1 MTARSAQSLA
11 MSPAHKMAVAFA
23 RILRG
28 AGIEVPLDSV
38 IIFVGALSKVG
49 LESRDDVYWAAYA
62 TLIRRHEDTT
72 IFDRAFSVFWD
83 QLIAV
88 DTSAYEQET
97 ESVTLLIDS
106 EDTNNDESNTEL
118 IDDDENTIALR
129 FSSVESLREKD
140 FAAYSDAE
148 LREAE
153 QFMSSLKLAGP
164 PKRSLRLQK
173 TNHKGSRHDIR
184 RTMRAVLRNDG
195 EPIERYWREP
205 STKLRRLV
213 VLLDISGSMEPYARA
228 LLRFM
233 HAAVVG
239 RQRVEA
245 FTLGTRLTRITRELA
260 NRDPDRALARTSA
273 QVSDWSGGTRLGECL
288 QNFNNNWGV
297 GSLARGSI
305 FVILSDGWDRG
316 EPQVLAEQ
324 MLRLQ
329 RVAYR
334 VIWVNPLKVSPGYAP
349 LARGMAAAMPFID
362 DFVEGHSLEA
372 LRELTEIIS
381 RESNESFKMRKVVS
395 HA

>member
-1 MTARSAQSLA
+1 
-11 MSPAHKMAVAFA
+11 MAVAFA

-28 AGIEVPLDSV
+28 AGLDVPLDSV
-38 IIFVGALSKVG
+38 IVFVGALTQLG
-49 LESRDDVYWAAYA
+49 LENRENVYWSAHA
-62 TLIRRHEDTT
+62 TLIRRHEDVQ
-72 IFDRAFSVFWD
+72 IFDRAFKVFWE
-83 QLIAV
+83 QQIAV
-88 DTSAYEQET
+88 ETATFEEQH
-97 ESVTLLIDS
+97 ESITLLVDDEDANTDDS
-106 EDTNNDESNTEL
+106 SAEPIE
-118 IDDDENTIALR
+118 DENTIALR
-129 FSSVESLREKD
+129 FSKIETLREKD
-140 FAAYSDAE
+140 FAAYNQLE

-153 QFMSSLKLAGP
+153 QFMASLRLAGP
-164 PKRSLRLQK
+164 PKKSLRLMK
-173 TNHKGSRHDIR
+173 TNRHGARHDIR
-184 RTMRAVLRNDG
+184 RTMRATLQHDG

-245 FTLGTRLTRITRELA
+245 FTFGTRLTRITKELTS
-260 NRDPDRALARTSA
+260 RDPDKALAQTSA

-288 QNFNNNWGV
+288 QSFNDNWGV
-297 GSLARGSI
+297 GGMARGSI

-316 EPQVLAEQ
+316 DPKVLADQ
-324 MLRLQ
+324 MSRLS

-349 LARGMAAAMPFID
+349 LARGMAAAMPYID
-362 DFVEGHSLEA
+362 EFVEGHSLEA
-372 LRELTEIIS
+372 LRELTEVIS
-381 RESNESFKMRKVVS
+381 KDSNERRKTVT

>member
-1 MTARSAQSLA
+1 
-11 MSPAHKMAVAFA
+11 MAVAFA

-28 AGIEVPLDSV
+28 AGLDVPLDSV
-38 IIFVGALSKVG
+38 IVFVGALTQLG
-49 LESRDDVYWAAYA
+49 LENRENVYWSAHA
-62 TLIRRHEDTT
+62 TLIRRHEDVQ
-72 IFDRAFSVFWD
+72 IFDRAFKVFWE
-83 QLIAV
+83 QQIAV
-88 DTSAYEQET
+88 ETATFEEQQ
-97 ESVTLLIDS
+97 ESITLLVDNEDANTDDS
-106 EDTNNDESNTEL
+106 SAEPIE
-118 IDDDENTIALR
+118 DENTIALR
-129 FSSVESLREKD
+129 FSKIETLREKD
-140 FAAYSDAE
+140 FAAYNQLE

-153 QFMSSLKLAGP
+153 QFMASLRLAGP
-164 PKRSLRLQK
+164 PKKSLRLMK
-173 TNHKGSRHDIR
+173 TNRHGARHDIR
-184 RTMRAVLRNDG
+184 RTMRATLQHDG

-245 FTLGTRLTRITRELA
+245 FTFGTRLTRITKELTS
-260 NRDPDRALARTSA
+260 RDPDKALAQTSA

-288 QNFNNNWGV
+288 QSFNDNWGV
-297 GSLARGSI
+297 GGMARGSI

-316 EPQVLAEQ
+316 DPKVLADQ
-324 MLRLQ
+324 MSRLS

-349 LARGMAAAMPFID
+349 LARGMAAAMPYID
-362 DFVEGHSLEA
+362 EFVEGHSLEA
-372 LRELTEIIS
+372 LRELTEVIS
-381 RESNESFKMRKVVS
+381 KDSNERRKTVT

>member
-1 MTARSAQSLA
+1 MTTNS
-11 MSPAHKMAVAFA
+11 SPANKMAVAFA

-28 AGIEVPLDSV
+28 AGLDVPLDSV
-38 IIFVGALSKVG
+38 IVFVSALTQLG
-49 LESRDDVYWAAYA
+49 LENRENVYWSAHA
-62 TLIRRHEDTT
+62 TLIRRHEDVQ
-72 IFDRAFSVFWD
+72 IFDRAFKVFWE
-83 QLIAV
+83 QQIAV
-88 DTSAYEQET
+88 ETATFEEQH
-97 ESVTLLIDS
+97 ESITLLVDDEDASTDDS
-106 EDTNNDESNTEL
+106 SAEPIE
-118 IDDDENTIALR
+118 DENTIALR
-129 FSSVESLREKD
+129 FSKIETLREKD
-140 FAAYSDAE
+140 FAAYNQLE

-153 QFMSSLKLAGP
+153 QFMASLRLAGP
-164 PKRSLRLQK
+164 PKKSLRLMK
-173 TNHKGSRHDIR
+173 TNRHGARHDIR
-184 RTMRAVLRNDG
+184 RTMRATLQHDG

-245 FTLGTRLTRITRELA
+245 FTFGTRLTRITKELTS
-260 NRDPDRALARTSA
+260 RDPDKALAQTSA

-288 QNFNNNWGV
+288 QSFNDNWGV
-297 GSLARGSI
+297 GGMARGSI

-316 EPQVLAEQ
+316 DPKVLADQ
-324 MLRLQ
+324 MSRLS

-349 LARGMAAAMPFID
+349 LARGMAAAMPYID
-362 DFVEGHSLEA
+362 EFVEGHSLEA
-372 LRELTEIIS
+372 LRELTEVIS
-381 RESNESFKMRKVVS
+381 KDSNERRKTVT

>member
-1 MTARSAQSLA
+1 MTTNS
-11 MSPAHKMAVAFA
+11 SPANKMAVAFA

-28 AGIEVPLDSV
+28 AGLDVPLDSV
-38 IIFVGALSKVG
+38 IVFVGALTQLG
-49 LESRDDVYWAAYA
+49 LENRENVYWSAHA
-62 TLIRRHEDTT
+62 TLIRRHEDVQ
-72 IFDRAFSVFWD
+72 IFDRAFKVFWE
-83 QLIAV
+83 QQIAV
-88 DTSAYEQET
+88 ETATFEEQH
-97 ESVTLLIDS
+97 ESITLLVDDEDASTDDS
-106 EDTNNDESNTEL
+106 SAEPME
-118 IDDDENTIALR
+118 DENTIALR
-129 FSSVESLREKD
+129 FSKIETLREKD
-140 FAAYSDAE
+140 FAAYNQLE

-153 QFMSSLKLAGP
+153 QFMASLRLAGP
-164 PKRSLRLQK
+164 PKKSLRLMK
-173 TNHKGSRHDIR
+173 TNRHGARHDIR
-184 RTMRAVLRNDG
+184 RTMRATLQHDG

-245 FTLGTRLTRITRELA
+245 FTFGTRLTRITKELTS
-260 NRDPDRALARTSA
+260 RDPDKALAQTSA

-288 QNFNNNWGV
+288 QSFNDNWGV
-297 GSLARGSI
+297 GGMARGSI

-316 EPQVLAEQ
+316 DPKVLADQ
-324 MLRLQ
+324 MSRLS

-349 LARGMAAAMPFID
+349 LARGMAAAMPYID
-362 DFVEGHSLEA
+362 EFVEGHSLEA
-372 LRELTEIIS
+372 LRELTEVIS
-381 RESNESFKMRKVVS
+381 KDSNERRKTVT

>member
-1 MTARSAQSLA
+1 MNAS
-11 MSPAHKMAVAFA
+11 SPAHKMAVAFA
-23 RILRG
+23 RVLRG
-28 AGIEVPLDSV
+28 AGIDVPLDSV
-38 IIFVGALSKVG
+38 IVFVSALSKVG
-49 LESRDDVYWAAYA
+49 LENRDDVYWTAYA
-62 TLIRRHEDTT
+62 TLIRRHEDSQ
-72 IFDRAFSVFWD
+72 IFDRAFAIFWD
-83 QLIAV
+83 QLIAI
-88 DTSAYEQET
+88 DTATYEQQT

-106 EDTNNDESNTEL
+106 EDANNDDSNAAPVNE
-118 IDDDENTIALR
+118 DENTITLR
-129 FSSVESLREKD
+129 FSSIETLREKD
-140 FAAYSDAE
+140 FAAYNETE

-173 TNHKGSRHDIR
+173 TNRKGSRHDIR
-184 RTMRAVLRNDG
+184 RTMRAVLQNDG

-288 QNFNNNWGV
+288 QSFNDNWGV

-349 LARGMAAAMPFID
+349 LARGMAAAMPYID

-372 LRELTEIIS
+372 LRELTAVIA
-381 RESNESFKMRKVVS
+381 RDSNESSNTRKVVS

>member
-1 MTARSAQSLA
+1 MTTQSLTL
-11 MSPAHKMAVAFA
+11 SPAHKMAVAFA

-28 AGIEVPLDSV
+28 AGIDVPLDSV
-38 IIFVGALSKVG
+38 IVFVGALSKIG
-49 LESRDDVYWAAYA
+49 LENRDDVYWAAYA

-72 IFDRAFSVFWD
+72 IFDRAFAVFWD

-88 DTSAYEQET
+88 DMASYEQQT

-106 EDTNNDESNTEL
+106 EQEDNDDSNADALEE
-118 IDDDENTIALR
+118 DENTLALR
-129 FSSVESLREKD
+129 FSSVETLREKD
-140 FAAYSDAE
+140 FAVYTDTE

-173 TNHKGSRHDIR
+173 TDRKGSRHDIR
-184 RTMRAVLRNDG
+184 RTMRAVLQNDG

-288 QNFNNNWGV
+288 QNFNDNWGV

-372 LRELTEIIS
+372 LRELTAVIA
-381 RESNESFKMRKVVS
+381 RESQESSKTRKVVS

>member
-1 MTARSAQSLA
+1 MTTQSLA
-11 MSPAHKMAVAFA
+11 LSPAHKMAVAFA

-28 AGIEVPLDSV
+28 AGVDVPLDSV
-38 IIFVGALSKVG
+38 IVFVSALNQTG
-49 LESRDDVYWAAYA
+49 LENRDDVYWAAYS
-62 TLIRRHEDTT
+62 TLIRRHEDTQ
-72 IFDRAFSVFWD
+72 IFDRAFAVFWD

-88 DTSAYEQET
+88 DTTSYEQQT

-106 EDTNNDESNTEL
+106 EEENSDDSSTETL
-118 IDDDENTIALR
+118 NEDENTIALR
-129 FSSVESLREKD
+129 FSNIETLREKD
-140 FAAYSDAE
+140 FAAYTDTE

-173 TNHKGSRHDIR
+173 TNRKGTRHDIR
-184 RTMRAVLRNDG
+184 RTMRAVLQNDG

-245 FTLGTRLTRITRELA
+245 FTLGTRLTRITRELTS
-260 NRDPDRALARTSA
+260 RDPDRALAQTSA
-273 QVSDWSGGTRLGECL
+273 QVADWSGGTRLGECL

-316 EPQVLAEQ
+316 EPKVLAEQ

-349 LARGMAAAMPFID
+349 LARGMAAAMPYID
-362 DFVEGHSLEA
+362 EFVEGHSLEA
-372 LRELTEIIS
+372 LRELTEVIS
-381 RESNESFKMRKVVS
+381 KESNERRKTVT

>member
-1 MTARSAQSLA
+1 MTTNS
-11 MSPAHKMAVAFA
+11 SPANKMAVAFA

-28 AGIEVPLDSV
+28 AGLDVPLDSV
-38 IIFVGALSKVG
+38 IVFVGALTQLG
-49 LESRDDVYWAAYA
+49 LENRENVYWSAHA
-62 TLIRRHEDTT
+62 TLIRRHEDVQ
-72 IFDRAFSVFWD
+72 IFDRAFKVFWE
-83 QLIAV
+83 QQIAV
-88 DTSAYEQET
+88 DTATFEEQQ
-97 ESVTLLIDS
+97 ESITLLVDDEDANTDDS
-106 EDTNNDESNTEL
+106 SAEPIE
-118 IDDDENTIALR
+118 DENTIALR
-129 FSSVESLREKD
+129 FSKIETLREKD
-140 FAAYSDAE
+140 FAAYNQLE

-153 QFMSSLKLAGP
+153 QFMASLRLAGP
-164 PKRSLRLQK
+164 PKKSLRLMK
-173 TNHKGSRHDIR
+173 TNRHGARHDIR
-184 RTMRAVLRNDG
+184 RTMRATLQHDG

-245 FTLGTRLTRITRELA
+245 FTFGTRLTRITKELTS
-260 NRDPDRALARTSA
+260 RDPDKALAQTSA

-288 QNFNNNWGV
+288 QSFNDNWGV
-297 GSLARGSI
+297 GGMARGSI

-316 EPQVLAEQ
+316 DPKVLADQ
-324 MLRLQ
+324 MSRLS

-349 LARGMAAAMPFID
+349 LARGMAAAMPYID
-362 DFVEGHSLEA
+362 EFVEGHSLEA
-372 LRELTEIIS
+372 LRELTEVIS
-381 RESNESFKMRKVVS
+381 TDSNERRKTVT

>member
-1 MTARSAQSLA
+1 MTTNS
-11 MSPAHKMAVAFA
+11 SPANKMAVAFA

-28 AGIEVPLDSV
+28 AGLDVPLDSV
-38 IIFVGALSKVG
+38 IVFVGALTQLG
-49 LESRDDVYWAAYA
+49 LENRENVYWSAHAS
-62 TLIRRHEDTT
+62 LIRRHEDVQ
-72 IFDRAFSVFWD
+72 IFDRAFKVFWE
-83 QLIAV
+83 QQIAV
-88 DTSAYEQET
+88 ETATFEEQH
-97 ESVTLLIDS
+97 ESITLLVDDEDASTDDS
-106 EDTNNDESNTEL
+106 SAEPIE
-118 IDDDENTIALR
+118 DENTIALR
-129 FSSVESLREKD
+129 FSKIETLREKD
-140 FAAYSDAE
+140 FAAYNQLE

-153 QFMSSLKLAGP
+153 QFMASLRLAGP
-164 PKRSLRLQK
+164 PKKSLRLMK
-173 TNHKGSRHDIR
+173 TNRHGARHDIR
-184 RTMRAVLRNDG
+184 RTMRATLQHDG

-245 FTLGTRLTRITRELA
+245 FTFGTRLTRITKELTS
-260 NRDPDRALARTSA
+260 RDPDKALAQTSA

-288 QNFNNNWGV
+288 QSFNDNWGV
-297 GSLARGSI
+297 GGMARGSI

-316 EPQVLAEQ
+316 DPKVLADQ
-324 MLRLQ
+324 MSRLS

-349 LARGMAAAMPFID
+349 LARGMAAAMPYID
-362 DFVEGHSLEA
+362 EFVEGHSLEA
-372 LRELTEIIS
+372 LRELTEVIS
-381 RESNESFKMRKVVS
+381 KDSNERRKTVT

>member
-1 MTARSAQSLA
+1 MTTQSLA
-11 MSPAHKMAVAFA
+11 LSPAHKMAVAFA

-28 AGIEVPLDSV
+28 AGIDVPLDSV
-38 IIFVGALSKVG
+38 IVFVGALSKIG
-49 LESRDDVYWAAYA
+49 LENRDDVYWAAYA
-62 TLIRRHEDTT
+62 TLIRRHEDTQ
-72 IFDRAFSVFWD
+72 IFDRAFAVFWD

-88 DTSAYEQET
+88 DMASYEQQT

-106 EDTNNDESNTEL
+106 EQEDNDDSSAEALEE
-118 IDDDENTIALR
+118 DENTLALR
-129 FSSVESLREKD
+129 FSSVETLRKKD
-140 FAAYSDAE
+140 FAAYTDSE

-173 TNHKGSRHDIR
+173 ANRKGSRHDIR
-184 RTMRAVLRNDG
+184 RTMRAVLQNNG

-288 QNFNNNWGV
+288 QNFNDNWGV

-349 LARGMAAAMPFID
+349 LARGMAAAMPYID

-372 LRELTEIIS
+372 LRELTAVIA
-381 RESNESFKMRKVVS
+381 RESQESSKTRKVVS

>member
-1 MTARSAQSLA
+1 MTTQSLA
-11 MSPAHKMAVAFA
+11 LSPAHKMAVAFA

-28 AGIEVPLDSV
+28 AGIDVPLDSV
-38 IIFVGALSKVG
+38 IVFVGALSKVG
-49 LESRDDVYWAAYA
+49 LENRDDVYWAAYA

-72 IFDRAFSVFWD
+72 IFDRAFAVFWD
-83 QLIAV
+83 QLIAIEMA
-88 DTSAYEQET
+88 SAEQQT

-106 EDTNNDESNTEL
+106 EQEDNDDSSAEALEA
-118 IDDDENTIALR
+118 DENTIALR
-129 FSSVESLREKD
+129 FSSVETLREKD
-140 FAAYSDAE
+140 FAAYTDTE

-173 TNHKGSRHDIR
+173 ANNKGSRHDIR
-184 RTMRAVLRNDG
+184 RTMRAVLQNDG

-288 QNFNNNWGV
+288 QNFNDNWGV

-305 FVILSDGWDRG
+305 FVVLSDGWDRG

-362 DFVEGHSLEA
+362 DFVAGHSLEA
-372 LRELTEIIS
+372 LRELTAVIA
-381 RESNESFKMRKVVS
+381 RESQESIKTRKVVS

>member
-1 MTARSAQSLA
+1 
-11 MSPAHKMAVAFA
+11 MAVAFA

-28 AGIEVPLDSV
+28 AGLDVPLDSV
-38 IIFVGALSKVG
+38 IVFVGALTQLG
-49 LESRDDVYWAAYA
+49 LDNRENVYWSAHA
-62 TLIRRHEDTT
+62 TLIRRHEDVQ
-72 IFDRAFSVFWD
+72 IFDRAFKVFWE
-83 QLIAV
+83 QQIAV
-88 DTSAYEQET
+88 ETATFEEQQ
-97 ESVTLLIDS
+97 ESITLLVDDEDANTDDS
-106 EDTNNDESNTEL
+106 SAEPIE
-118 IDDDENTIALR
+118 DENTIALR
-129 FSSVESLREKD
+129 FSKIETLREKD
-140 FAAYSDAE
+140 FAAYNQLE

-153 QFMSSLKLAGP
+153 QFMASLRLAGP
-164 PKRSLRLQK
+164 PKKSLRLMK
-173 TNHKGSRHDIR
+173 TNRHGARHDIR
-184 RTMRAVLRNDG
+184 RTMRATLQHDG

-245 FTLGTRLTRITRELA
+245 FTFGTRLTRITKELTS
-260 NRDPDRALARTSA
+260 RDPDKALAQTSA

-288 QNFNNNWGV
+288 QSFNDNWGV
-297 GSLARGSI
+297 GGMARGSI

-316 EPQVLAEQ
+316 DPKVLADQ
-324 MLRLQ
+324 MSRLS

-349 LARGMAAAMPFID
+349 LARGMAAAMPYID
-362 DFVEGHSLEA
+362 EFVEGHSLEA
-372 LRELTEIIS
+372 LRELTEVIS
-381 RESNESFKMRKVVS
+381 KDSNERRKTVT

>member
-1 MTARSAQSLA
+1 MTTQSLA
-11 MSPAHKMAVAFA
+11 LSPAHKMAVAFA

-28 AGIEVPLDSV
+28 AGIDVPLDSV
-38 IIFVGALSKVG
+38 IVFVGALSKIG
-49 LESRDDVYWAAYA
+49 LENRDDVYWAAYA
-62 TLIRRHEDTT
+62 TLIRRHEDTQ
-72 IFDRAFSVFWD
+72 IFDRAFAVFWD

-88 DTSAYEQET
+88 DMASYEQQT

-106 EDTNNDESNTEL
+106 EQEDNDDSSAEALEE
-118 IDDDENTIALR
+118 DENTLALR
-129 FSSVESLREKD
+129 FSSVETLREKD
-140 FAAYSDAE
+140 FAAYTDSE

-173 TNHKGSRHDIR
+173 ANRKGSRHDIR
-184 RTMRAVLRNDG
+184 RTMRAVLQNDG

-288 QNFNNNWGV
+288 QNFNDNWGV

-349 LARGMAAAMPFID
+349 LARGMAAAMPYID

-372 LRELTEIIS
+372 LRELTAVIA
-381 RESNESFKMRKVVS
+381 RESQESSKTRKVVS

>member
-1 MTARSAQSLA
+1 MTTQSLA
-11 MSPAHKMAVAFA
+11 LSPAHKMAVAFA

-38 IIFVGALSKVG
+38 IVFVGALSKIG
-49 LESRDDVYWAAYA
+49 LENRDDVYWAAYA
-62 TLIRRHEDTT
+62 TLIRRHEDTQ
-72 IFDRAFSVFWD
+72 IFDRAFAVFWD

-88 DTSAYEQET
+88 DMASYEQQT

-106 EDTNNDESNTEL
+106 EQEDNDDSSAEALEE
-118 IDDDENTIALR
+118 DENTLALR
-129 FSSVESLREKD
+129 FSSVETLREKD
-140 FAAYSDAE
+140 FAAYTDTE

-173 TNHKGSRHDIR
+173 ANRKGSRHDIR
-184 RTMRAVLRNDG
+184 RTMRAVLQNDG

-288 QNFNNNWGV
+288 QNFNDNWGV

-349 LARGMAAAMPFID
+349 LARGMAAAMPYID

-372 LRELTEIIS
+372 LRELTAVIA
-381 RESNESFKMRKVVS
+381 RESQESSKTRKVVS

>member
-1 MTARSAQSLA
+1 MNAS
-11 MSPAHKMAVAFA
+11 SPAHKMAVAFA

-28 AGIEVPLDSV
+28 AGIDVPLDSV
-38 IIFVGALSKVG
+38 IVFVSALSKVG
-49 LESRDDVYWAAYA
+49 LENRDDVYWAAYA
-62 TLIRRHEDTT
+62 TLIRRHEDSQ
-72 IFDRAFSVFWD
+72 IFDRAFAIFWD
-83 QLIAV
+83 QLIAI
-88 DTSAYEQET
+88 DTATYEQQT

-106 EDTNNDESNTEL
+106 EDASNDDSNASPVNE
-118 IDDDENTIALR
+118 DENTITLR
-129 FSSVESLREKD
+129 FSSIETLREKD
-140 FAAYSDAE
+140 FAAYNETE

-173 TNHKGSRHDIR
+173 TNRKGSRHDIR
-184 RTMRAVLRNDG
+184 RTMRAVLQNDG

-288 QNFNNNWGV
+288 QSFNDNWGV

-349 LARGMAAAMPFID
+349 LARGMAAAMPYID

-372 LRELTEIIS
+372 LRELTAVIA
-381 RESNESFKMRKVVS
+381 RDSNESSKTQKVVS

>member
-1 MTARSAQSLA
+1 
-11 MSPAHKMAVAFA
+11 MAVAFA

-28 AGIEVPLDSV
+28 AGLDVPLDSV
-38 IIFVGALSKVG
+38 IVFVGALTQLG
-49 LESRDDVYWAAYA
+49 LENRENVYWSAHA
-62 TLIRRHEDTT
+62 TLIRRHEDVQ
-72 IFDRAFSVFWD
+72 IFDRAFKVFWE
-83 QLIAV
+83 QQIAV
-88 DTSAYEQET
+88 ETATIEEQH
-97 ESVTLLIDS
+97 ESITLLVDDEDASTDDS
-106 EDTNNDESNTEL
+106 SAEPIE
-118 IDDDENTIALR
+118 DENTIALR
-129 FSSVESLREKD
+129 FSKIETLREKD
-140 FAAYSDAE
+140 FAAYNQLE

-153 QFMSSLKLAGP
+153 QFMASLRLAGP
-164 PKRSLRLQK
+164 PKKSLRLMK
-173 TNHKGSRHDIR
+173 TNRHGARHDIR
-184 RTMRAVLRNDG
+184 RTMRATLQHDG

-245 FTLGTRLTRITRELA
+245 FTFGTRLTRITKELTS
-260 NRDPDRALARTSA
+260 RDPDKALAQTSA

-288 QNFNNNWGV
+288 QSFNDNWGV
-297 GSLARGSI
+297 GGMARGSI

-316 EPQVLAEQ
+316 DPKVLADQ
-324 MLRLQ
+324 MSRLS

-349 LARGMAAAMPFID
+349 LARGMAAAMPYID
-362 DFVEGHSLEA
+362 EFVEGHSLEA
-372 LRELTEIIS
+372 LRELTEVIS
-381 RESNESFKMRKVVS
+381 KDSNERRKTVT

>member
-1 MTARSAQSLA
+1 MTTQSLTL
-11 MSPAHKMAVAFA
+11 SPAHKMAVAFA

-28 AGIEVPLDSV
+28 AGVDVPLDSV
-38 IIFVGALSKVG
+38 IVFVSALSKVG
-49 LESRDDVYWAAYA
+49 LENRDDVYWAAYA
-62 TLIRRHEDTT
+62 TLIRRHEDTP
-72 IFDRAFSVFWD
+72 IFDRAFAVFWD

-88 DTSAYEQET
+88 DTATYEQQT

-106 EDTNNDESNTEL
+106 EDTNNDDSNAAPVDEE
-118 IDDDENTIALR
+118 ENTLTLR
-129 FSSVESLREKD
+129 FSSIETLRKKD
-140 FAAYSDAE
+140 FAAYSESE

-173 TNHKGSRHDIR
+173 TNRKGSHHDIR
-184 RTMRAVLRNDG
+184 RTMRAVLQNNG

-245 FTLGTRLTRITRELA
+245 FTLGTRLTRITRELT

-273 QVSDWSGGTRLGECL
+273 QVADWSGGTRLGECL
-288 QNFNNNWGV
+288 QNFNDNWGV

-372 LRELTEIIS
+372 LRELTAVIARES
-381 RESNESFKMRKVVS
+381 RESTEMRKVVS
-395 HA
+395 NA

>member
-1 MTARSAQSLA
+1 MTTQSLTL
-11 MSPAHKMAVAFA
+11 SPAHKMAVAFA

-28 AGIEVPLDSV
+28 AGIDVPLDSV
-38 IIFVGALSKVG
+38 IVFVGALSKIG
-49 LESRDDVYWAAYA
+49 LENRDDVYWAAFA

-72 IFDRAFSVFWD
+72 IFDRAFAVFWD

-88 DTSAYEQET
+88 DMASYEQQT

-106 EDTNNDESNTEL
+106 EQEDNDDSNADALEE
-118 IDDDENTIALR
+118 DENTIALR
-129 FSSVESLREKD
+129 FSSIETLRQKD
-140 FAAYSDAE
+140 FAVYTDTE

-173 TNHKGSRHDIR
+173 TNRKGSRHDIR
-184 RTMRAVLRNDG
+184 RTMRAVLQNDG

-288 QNFNNNWGV
+288 QNFNDNWGV

-372 LRELTEIIS
+372 LRELTAVIA
-381 RESNESFKMRKVVS
+381 RESQESSKTRKVVS

>member
-1 MTARSAQSLA
+1 MTTS
-11 MSPAHKMAVAFA
+11 SPAHKMAVAFA

-28 AGIEVPLDSV
+28 AGIDVPLDSV
-38 IIFVGALSKVG
+38 IVFVGALSKVG
-49 LESRDDVYWAAYA
+49 LENRDDVYWAAYV
-62 TLIRRHEDTT
+62 TLIRRHEDTP
-72 IFDRAFSVFWD
+72 IFDRAFGIFWE
-83 QLIAV
+83 QLIAI
-88 DTSAYEQET
+88 DLASYEQQP
-97 ESVTLLIDS
+97 ESVTLLIDT
-106 EDTNNDESNTEL
+106 EHDNDDDSNAESLNE
-118 IDDDENTIALR
+118 DENTIALR
-129 FSSVESLREKD
+129 FSSIETLSEKD
-140 FAAYSDAE
+140 FAAYSETE

-164 PKRSLRLQK
+164 PKPSLRLQK
-173 TNHKGSRHDIR
+173 TSRRGSRHDVR
-184 RTMRAVLRNDG
+184 RTMRAVLQNDG

-213 VLLDISGSMEPYARA
+213 VVLDISGSMEPYARA

-260 NRDPDRALARTSA
+260 NRDPDRALAKTSA

-288 QNFNNNWGV
+288 QNFNDNWGV

-316 EPQVLAEQ
+316 EPHVLAEQ

-334 VIWVNPLKVSPGYAP
+334 VIWVNPLKVSPNYAP
-349 LARGMAAAMPFID
+349 LARGMAAAMPYID

-372 LRELTEIIS
+372 LRELTAVIARNS
-381 RESNESFKMRKVVS
+381 SATRKVVS

>member
-1 MTARSAQSLA
+1 
-11 MSPAHKMAVAFA
+11 MAVAFA

-38 IIFVGALSKVG
+38 IVFVSALSKVG
-49 LESRDDVYWAAYA
+49 LENRDDVYWAAFA
-62 TLIRRHEDTT
+62 TLIRRHEDSQ
-72 IFDRAFSVFWD
+72 IFDRAFAIFWD
-83 QLIAV
+83 QLIAI
-88 DTSAYEQET
+88 DTATSEQQT

-106 EDTNNDESNTEL
+106 EDANNDDLNSTNVGEE
-118 IDDDENTIALR
+118 ENTLTLR
-129 FSSVESLREKD
+129 FSSIETLREKD
-140 FAAYSDAE
+140 FAAYSETE

-173 TNHKGSRHDIR
+173 ANRKGSRHDIR
-184 RTMRAVLRNDG
+184 RTMRAVLQNDG

-288 QNFNNNWGV
+288 QNFNDKWGV

-334 VIWVNPLKVSPGYAP
+334 IIWVNPLKVSPGYAP
-349 LARGMAAAMPFID
+349 LARGMAAAMPYID
-362 DFVEGHSLEA
+362 DFVEGHSLDA
-372 LRELTEIIS
+372 LRELTAVIARDS
-381 RESNESFKMRKVVS
+381 RESTQMRKVAS
-395 HA
+395 NA

>member
-1 MTARSAQSLA
+1 MTTQSLA
-11 MSPAHKMAVAFA
+11 LSPAHKMAVAFA

-28 AGIEVPLDSV
+28 AGVDVPLDSV
-38 IIFVGALSKVG
+38 IVFVSALNQIG
-49 LESRDDVYWAAYA
+49 LENRDDVYWAAYS
-62 TLIRRHEDTT
+62 TLIRRHEDTQ
-72 IFDRAFSVFWD
+72 IFDRAFAVFWD

-88 DTSAYEQET
+88 DTTSYEQQT

-106 EDTNNDESNTEL
+106 EEEENNDDSNTETL
-118 IDDDENTIALR
+118 KEDENTIALR
-129 FSSVESLREKD
+129 FSSIETLREKD
-140 FAAYSDAE
+140 FAAYTDTE

-153 QFMSSLKLAGP
+153 KFMSSLKLAGP

-173 TNHKGSRHDIR
+173 TNRKGTRHDIR
-184 RTMRAVLRNDG
+184 RTMRATLQHDG

-245 FTLGTRLTRITRELA
+245 FTLGTRLTRITRELTS
-260 NRDPDRALARTSA
+260 RDPDRALAQTSA
-273 QVSDWSGGTRLGECL
+273 QVADWSGGTRLGECL
-288 QNFNNNWGV
+288 QNFNDNWGV

-316 EPQVLAEQ
+316 EPKVLAEQ

-349 LARGMAAAMPFID
+349 LARGMAAAMPYID
-362 DFVEGHSLEA
+362 EFVEGHSLEA
-372 LRELTEIIS
+372 LRELTEVIS
-381 RESNESFKMRKVVS
+381 KESNERRKTVT